1 MDIFLVLWIQDID
14 IVTLCLKIR
23 DYSGRQIGNQ
33 HFLINVMF
41 DNVLS
46 TDKSWKKMLSDDL

>member
-46 TDKSWKKMLSDDL
+46 TEKKPEENA

>member
-1 MDIFLVLWIQDID
+1 MDIFLVLWIQDVD

-23 DYSGRQIGNQ
+23 DYSSRQIGNQ

-46 TDKSWKKMLSDDL
+46 TEKKPEENA